1 MKKKYDPNYIEK
13 KIYSL
18 WEKNNYFKFN
28 KKNSKK
34 KYCITLPP
42 PNITG
47 TLHMGHAFQHTL
59 MDILIR
65 YNRMKGKNT
74 LWQIGI
80 DHAGIATQILITKKI
95 IKEGY
100 DIKNYDKNAFIKKIL
115 KWKKKYG
122 KIIKNQMKRLGYF
135 IDWNRERFTMDKKFS
150 YTVRKVFIN
159 LYKNNLIYKTKSI
172 VNWDTELNTVISDL
186 EIKHKNKKVSMWYI
200 KYKLLNN
207 IKTKDGKKYLLIGT
221 TRPETI
227 FGDTAIMINPEDK
240 RYNNLIGYFVK
251 VPLINRII
259 PIISDIKTDIK
270 KGSGCV
276 KITPAHDFN
285 DYKIAIKYN
294 LPMINIFTY
303 DGKMLPCANVFDSK
317 GNTSIFYS
325 NKIPKSF
332 HNLDRYVAR
341 KKIIKKLKIKKLL
354 KKEYKYNTYIPY
366 NERSGAI
373 IEPMLTNQWYIK
385 TKKLT
390 KLAINAVKNGNIN
403 FIHKQYKNIYFSWMK
418 KIKDWCISRQIWWG
432 HRIPV
437 WYDKKNNIYV
447 GQNEKKIR
455 LKYKIPKK
463 EKLKQDDDVLDTWF
477 SASMWTFSSLG
488 WPKSKKIFK
497 QYHPTDV
504 IVSGFDIIFF
514 WIARM
519 IMITMYIVKDK
530 KNKPQIPFKNI
541 YITGL
546 ICDENGEKMSK
557 SKGNIVDPIDI
568 INGIS
573 LNDIIEK
580 RTKNMI
586 KNKSLVKII
595 NNTKKKF
602 PYGIKETGADPL
614 RFTITSLSSTSRL
627 IKWDMNRLEGYKKFC
642 NKLWNASKFVINKSK
657 NIKFSSHKN
666 DISIIDKWIIS
677 ELNIVINEF
686 EKSINNYRF
695 DIIANKLYSFIW
707 NQYCDWYIEFV
718 KPLINICNEN
728 NFISTINTSLYVL
741 KIILKLAHPII
752 PFITEYIW
760 QKLMRYNL
768 NNKFNSITMEKFPKY
783 NNKFVNK
790 KLSID
795 IIWLKNTI
803 IQIRNFRAKK
813 KIRFNKKIKII
824 FKKDDFIEKRIKNLG
839 FFIKKMVNIKEILI
853 ITKDIKSTFNNNIT
867 NKIFFIN

>member
-18 WEKNNYFKFN
+18 WKKNNYFKFN
-28 KKNSKK
+28 KKKTKK

-59 MDILIR
+59 IDILIR

-74 LWQIGI
+74 LWQIGT

-95 IKEGY
+95 IKKGH
-100 DIKNYDKNAFIKKIL
+100 DINNYDRDTFIKKIL
-115 KWKKKYG
+115 KWKEKYG

-135 IDWNRERFTMDKKFS
+135 IDWDRERFTMDKKFS
-150 YTVRKVFIN
+150 YTVKKVFIN
-159 LYKNNLIYKTKSI
+159 LYKNNLIYRTKSI
-172 VNWDTELNTVISDL
+172 VNWDTKLNTVISDL

-207 IKTKDGKKYLLIGT
+207 IKTKDGKKHLLIGT
-221 TRPETI
+221 IRPETI

-259 PIISDIKTDIK
+259 PIISDIKAKIK

-303 DGKMLPCANVFDSK
+303 DGKILSNTNVFDSK
-317 GNTSIFYS
+317 GNPSTFYD

-341 KKIIKKLKIKKLL
+341 KKIIRKLKKNKLL
-354 KKEYKYNTYIPY
+354 KKKYQYNTYIPY
-366 NERSGAI
+366 NERNGAI

-385 TKKLT
+385 MNKLT
-390 KLAINAVKNGNIN
+390 KLAINSVKNGNIN
-403 FIHKQYKNIYFSWMK
+403 FIHKQYENIYFSWMK

-437 WYDKKNNIYV
+437 WYDEKNNIYV

-455 LKYKIPKK
+455 LKYNIPNNKI
-463 EKLKQDDDVLDTWF
+463 LKQDNDVLDTWF

-497 QYHPTDV
+497 QYHPTNV
-504 IVSGFDIIFF
+504 IISGFDIIFF

-573 LNDIIEK
+573 LNNIIKK
-580 RTKNMI
+580 RTKNTI
-586 KNKSLVKII
+586 KNKSFVKII

-602 PYGIKETGADPL
+602 PYGIKATGADPL
-614 RFTITSLSSTSRL
+614 RFTIASLSSTNRL

-642 NKLWNASKFVINKSK
+642 NKLWNASKFVIDKSK
-657 NIKFSSHKN
+657 NVKYLSHKN

-677 ELNIVINEF
+677 ELNIIIKEF

-695 DIIANKLYSFIW
+695 DIAANKLYSFIW
-707 NQYCDWYIEFV
+707 NQYCDWYIEFI
-718 KPLINICNEN
+718 KPIINLFDEN
-728 NFISTINTSLYVL
+728 NSIGTINTLLYVL

-760 QKLMRYNL
+760 QKLIKYDF
-768 NNKFNSITMEKFPKY
+768 NNEFNSITMEKFPKY
-783 NNKFVNK
+783 NNKFINK
-790 KLSID
+790 KLNID
-795 IIWLKNTI
+795 VIWLKNTI
-803 IQIRNFRAKK
+803 IQIRNFRVKR
-813 KIRFNKKIKII
+813 KIKFNKKIKII
-824 FKKDDFIEKRIKNLG
+824 FKKDDLIKKRIKNLG
-839 FFIKKMVNIKEILI
+839 FFIKKMVNIKKILI
-853 ITKDIKSTFNNNIT
+853 TTKDIKSTFNNNIT
-867 NKIFFIN
+867 NNIFL

>member
-18 WEKNNYFKFN
+18 WKKNNYFKFN
-28 KKNSKK
+28 KKKTKK

-59 MDILIR
+59 IDILIR

-74 LWQIGI
+74 LWQIGT

-95 IKEGY
+95 IKKGH
-100 DIKNYDKNAFIKKIL
+100 DINNYDRDTFIKKIL
-115 KWKKKYG
+115 KWKEKYG

-135 IDWNRERFTMDKKFS
+135 IDWDRERFTMDKKFS
-150 YTVRKVFIN
+150 YTVKKVFIN
-159 LYKNNLIYKTKSI
+159 LYKNNLIYRTKSI
-172 VNWDTELNTVISDL
+172 VNWDTKLNTVISDL

-207 IKTKDGKKYLLIGT
+207 IKTKDGKKHLLIGT
-221 TRPETI
+221 IRPETI

-259 PIISDIKTDIK
+259 PIISDIKAKIK

-303 DGKMLPCANVFDSK
+303 DGKILSNTNVFDSK
-317 GNTSIFYS
+317 GNPSTFYD

-332 HNLDRYVAR
+332 HNLDRYIAR
-341 KKIIKKLKIKKLL
+341 KKIIRKLKKNKLL
-354 KKEYKYNTYIPY
+354 KKKYQYNTYIPY
-366 NERSGAI
+366 NERNGAI

-385 TKKLT
+385 MNKLT
-390 KLAINAVKNGNIN
+390 KLAINSVKNGNIN
-403 FIHKQYKNIYFSWMK
+403 FIHKQYENIYFSWMK

-437 WYDKKNNIYV
+437 WYDEKNNIYV

-455 LKYKIPKK
+455 LKYNIPNNKI
-463 EKLKQDDDVLDTWF
+463 LKQDNDVLDTWF

-497 QYHPTDV
+497 QYHPTNV
-504 IVSGFDIIFF
+504 IISGFDIIFF

-573 LNDIIEK
+573 LNNIIKK
-580 RTKNMI
+580 RTKNTI
-586 KNKSLVKII
+586 KNKSFVKII

-602 PYGIKETGADPL
+602 PYGIKATGADPL
-614 RFTITSLSSTSRL
+614 RFTIASLSSTNRL

-642 NKLWNASKFVINKSK
+642 NKLWNASKFVIDKSK
-657 NIKFSSHKN
+657 NVKYLSHKN
-666 DISIIDKWIIS
+666 NISIIDKWIIS
-677 ELNIVINEF
+677 ELNIIIKEF

-695 DIIANKLYSFIW
+695 DIAANKLYSFIW
-707 NQYCDWYIEFV
+707 NQYCDWYIEFI
-718 KPLINICNEN
+718 KPIINLFDEN
-728 NFISTINTSLYVL
+728 NSIGTINTLLYVL

-760 QKLMRYNL
+760 QKLIKYDF
-768 NNKFNSITMEKFPKY
+768 NNEFNSITMEKFPKY
-783 NNKFVNK
+783 NNKFINK
-790 KLSID
+790 KLNID
-795 IIWLKNTI
+795 VIWLKNTI
-803 IQIRNFRAKK
+803 IQIRNFRVKR
-813 KIRFNKKIKII
+813 KIKFNKKIKII
-824 FKKDDFIEKRIKNLG
+824 FKKDDLIKKRIKNLG
-839 FFIKKMVNIKEILI
+839 FFIKKMVNIKKILI
-853 ITKDIKSTFNNNIT
+853 TTKDIKSTFNNNIT
-867 NKIFFIN
+867 NNIFL